1 MLKKLYIALLAA
13 ILLPSCY
20 SEIEFDNLMPEPV
33 PVINAVANPDTV
45 VMASISRTYRYDESV
60 DDLLIRDA
68 EVSLYVNDKFVQDMK
83 GKEFDWDS
91 GTFYPGSDAELRKH
105 KWVYMSD
112 YVPHAGDKVEI
123 RAATRYGD
131 ARVTD
136 VVPRQVPVESVDAK
150 LLDNIESWMRYAA
163 EYTIWF
169 TDPAGEKNYYLLTAL
184 AIANSAE
191 TSYSPMYV
199 YYTDPL
205 IVSQNKD
212 ILDVT
217 SGDIWNDWG
226 CVFSD
231 ETIDGQRYGVRVK
244 EVDNSFV
251 VTPKRRFCLLS
262 ISEDYYKYLR
272 SMFKYQQ
279 REDSELGGLGLK
291 EPVVIYSNVEG
302 GTGIMASQY
311 VSLFDRELPE
321 K

>member
-1 MLKKLYIALLAA
+1 MWKKLYVALLAA

-20 SEIEFDNLMPEPV
+20 SDIEFDDLMPEPA

-68 EVSLYVNDKFVQDMK
+68 DVSLYVNDQFVQKMT

-91 GTFYPGSDAELRKH
+91 GIFYPGSDAELRKH

-131 ARVTD
+131 ASVTD
-136 VVPRQVPVESVDAK
+136 VVPRQVPIESVDGK

-163 EYTIWF
+163 EYTVWF
-169 TDPAGEKNYYLLTAL
+169 TDPAGEKNYYLLTVL
-184 AIANSAE
+184 AVENNWWADF
-191 TSYSPMYV
+191 SPMYV

-205 IVSQNKD
+205 FVSQNKD
-212 ILDVT
+212 ILDIT

-231 ETIDGQRYGVRVK
+231 ETIDGQHYGIRVK
-244 EVDNSFV
+244 EVDNSMAML
-251 VTPKRRFCLLS
+251 PERRFCLRS

-272 SMFKYQQ
+272 SVFKSQQ
-279 REDSELGGLGLK
+279 REDSDLGGLGLK
-291 EPVVIYSNVEG
+291 EPVVIYSNVVG

-311 VSLFDRELPE
+311 VSSFDTELPQ

>member
-150 LLDNIESWMRYAA
+150 LLDNINPGCGMRLN
-163 EYTIWF
+163 I
-169 TDPAGEKNYYLLTAL
+169 
-184 AIANSAE
+184 
-191 TSYSPMYV
+191 
-199 YYTDPL
+199 
-205 IVSQNKD
+205 
-212 ILDVT
+212 
-217 SGDIWNDWG
+217 
-226 CVFSD
+226 
-231 ETIDGQRYGVRVK
+231 RYGSQIR
-244 EVDNSFV
+244 
-251 VTPKRRFCLLS
+251 PAKRITIC
-262 ISEDYYKYLR
+262 
-272 SMFKYQQ
+272 
-279 REDSELGGLGLK
+279 
-291 EPVVIYSNVEG
+291 
-302 GTGIMASQY
+302 
-311 VSLFDRELPE
+311 
-321 K
+321 

>member
-20 SEIEFDNLMPEPV
+20 SDIEFDDLMPEPA

-251 VTPKRRFCLLS
+251 VTPKRRFCLRS

-279 REDSELGGLGLK
+279 REDSELGGLGQK
-291 EPVVIYSNVEG
+291 EPVVINSNVEG

-311 VSLFDRELPE
+311 VSLFDRELPD